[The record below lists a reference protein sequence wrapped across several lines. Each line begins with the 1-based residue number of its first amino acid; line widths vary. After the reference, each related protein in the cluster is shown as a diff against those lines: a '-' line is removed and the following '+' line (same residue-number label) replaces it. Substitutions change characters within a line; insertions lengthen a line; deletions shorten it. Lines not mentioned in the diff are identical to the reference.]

1 MNQDLTEARSLVMGE
16 WRPVGELPAATDL
29 AALTKLHKLR
39 QEELAGPPDHR
50 RLIGSLLSRI
60 AARDSL

>member
-1 MNQDLTEARSLVMGE
+1 MNQDLTEARSLVTGE
-16 WRPVGELPAATDL
+16 WRPVGELPAAADL

-50 RLIGSLLSRI
+50 QLIGSLLSRI